1 MSEQAP
7 KTPEAQAPKAPEAL
21 FFDEADFEQ
30 VSDKVRGKIALVDG
44 VLHVSEDL
52 KANSDSRVNLTNI
65 VGRLRKRGISEY
77 VFHNPKNFDELYAK
91 HAFRF
96 ARGDNEIQQL
106 AIELIARAHK
116 AGASDVHIVDE
127 GTYVRVK
134 FRVLGMLCEDTQME
148 AETGRQMIS
157 TIYTVLGQSADSV
170 AFSAME
176 RQDGR
181 IVKRDYLPEGV
192 QSVRIHSEPIE
203 CAYADH
209 GTGTFML
216 LRLLYD
222 ATNAKGTLEERL
234 TALGFAKKQCVNMSD
249 LTIRTGLKIISGPT
263 GHGKTTVLK
272 HTMEA
277 QTTTSPELAYQ
288 SVEDPPEFEMR
299 DVNQS
304 KVITKQ
310 EGNYERSYRA
320 ESYLN
325 AIAGAMRS
333 DSDVLMIGEIR
344 YPEAAVA
351 AIDAALTG
359 QSVWATLH
367 ANNGFGIITRLE
379 SLLRSAGYRDP
390 LDMLCD
396 PNVLAG
402 LEYQR
407 LIPKLCPE
415 CKKRWRDIPDSERSS
430 YIPEAVYTRLS
441 TVMEVEEIEGDSSH
455 DGIYVQDFKG
465 CAKCF
470 HGLKNQTVAAE
481 VIVMDMDILGV
492 LRMGKIPEAHRLWRE
507 KGGMTYIEHAL
518 QHVKNGLV
526 DPVRSEVR
534 LGVPWT
540 FNKFFDQSGGRP

>member
-1 MSEQAP
+1 MSEQSA
-7 KTPEAQAPKAPEAL
+7 KAPESL
-21 FFDEADFEQ
+21 FFAEDDFEQ
-30 VSDKVRGKIALVDG
+30 VSEKVRGKIALVDSI
-44 VLHVSEDL
+44 LHVSADL
-52 KANSDSRVNLTNI
+52 KGNLDLVNI
-65 VGRLRKRGISEY
+65 ISRLRRRGITEFK
-77 VFHNPKNFDELYAK
+77 FHQPKDFDELYAK

-96 ARGDNEIQQL
+96 ARGENAIQQL

-116 AGASDVHIVDE
+116 AGASDVHIVDA

-148 AETGRQMIS
+148 VETGRQMIS

-170 AFSAME
+170 AFSNME

-181 IVKRDYLPEGV
+181 IIKRDYLPEAV
-192 QSVRIHSEPIE
+192 QSVRIHCEPIE
-203 CAYADH
+203 CAYAEN

-222 ATNAKGTLEERL
+222 ATNAKGTLEQRL
-234 TALGFAKKQCVNMSD
+234 TSLGFSKKQCEDMSN

-310 EGNYERSYRA
+310 ETNYDRSYRA

-390 LDMLCD
+390 LDILCD

-415 CKKRWRDIPDSERSS
+415 CKKRWNTLPDSERSN
-430 YIPEAVYTRLS
+430 YIPDDVYTRLS
-441 TVMEVEEIEGDSSH
+441 TVMEVEEIEGDSTH
-455 DGIYVQDFKG
+455 DGIYVQNYKG

-470 HGLKNQTVAAE
+470 HGLKDQTVAAE
-481 VIVMDMDILGV
+481 VIVMDMDILGL
-492 LRMGKIPEAHRLWRE
+492 LRAGKIPEAHRSWRE

-518 QHVKNGLV
+518 DHVKNGLV
-526 DPVRSEVR
+526 DPVRSEIR

-540 FNKFFDQSGGRP
+540 FNKFFDLSGS